1 MEEFSVKVEPSSNS
15 QQTPVDE
22 DLFHDMT
29 PVFQKPKKVS
39 ENFTHMLITAHI
51 EGLISNNI
59 IRQYNCKFPCS
70 KCNKSSDSKL
80 GWGGGGWGGGRERMG
95 RGFGIQCKPFNFL
108 YLPHPVPTPS
118 SMALNFWSFL
128 LLQGIAII
136 TLVLLLVSAA
146 TLKSFSSALPSSNSF
161 WVNPPSSCPGLPCL
175 SFPL

>member
-80 GWGGGGWGGGRERMG
+80 GWGGGVGGERGWAGGLGSNANPST
-95 RGFGIQCKPFNFL
+95 FSIFHIQFL
-108 YLPHPVPTPS
+108 P
-118 SMALNFWSFL
+118 
-128 LLQGIAII
+128 LLQWPWIFGPFCYCK
-136 TLVLLLVSAA
+136 VLQLLH
-146 TLKSFSSALPSSNSF
+146 
-161 WVNPPSSCPGLPCL
+161 
-175 SFPL
+175 

>member
-80 GWGGGGWGGGRERMG
+80 GWGGGGGGGEKRQG
-95 RGFGIQCKPFNFL
+95 RCGDGKQGKPSKEYKMITDQL
-108 YLPHPVPTPS
+108 IIPH
-118 SMALNFWSFL
+118 
-128 LLQGIAII
+128 
-136 TLVLLLVSAA
+136 
-146 TLKSFSSALPSSNSF
+146 
-161 WVNPPSSCPGLPCL
+161 
-175 SFPL
+175 

>member
-80 GWGGGGWGGGRERMG
+80 GWGGGGGGEREDGQGIWDPMQTLQLSLSSTSSSYPFFNGLEFLVLFAIARYCNYYISFTL
-95 RGFGIQCKPFNFL
+95 GFCSHLEILFLGPPFFK
-108 YLPHPVPTPS
+108 
-118 SMALNFWSFL
+118 L
-128 LLQGIAII
+128 LLG
-136 TLVLLLVSAA
+136 
-146 TLKSFSSALPSSNSF
+146 
-161 WVNPPSSCPGLPCL
+161 
-175 SFPL
+175 